1 MTRYTNHTLIREK
14 MTWIWEKTLVIACN
28 CHSSFEVWKRRG
40 RLRRWKQGIK
50 PSSKISTSSIKQLL
64 LLSIVDGCFSTKKTH
79 TSRAPLAPHS
89 HPTRTWTSKLWQVTN
104 VGDRIFD
111 VNVGRR
117 TSALTVSPSW
127 RPASARV
134 DVPLSTY
141 GYQHLQPGLDKVL
154 EWKYL
159 SWWNP
164 TW

>member
-1 MTRYTNHTLIREK
+1 MNLRKDTIVIVTRPLKSEK
-14 MTWIWEKTLVIACN
+14 GGACIASLKTRDQVI
-28 CHSSFEVWKRRG
+28 EQDYY
-40 RLRRWKQGIK
+40 KQY
-50 PSSKISTSSIKQLL
+50 QAARL
-64 LLSIVDGCFSTKKTH
+64 LLSIVDGCFSKKKH
-79 TSRAPLAPHS
+79 TRPAPHL
-89 HPTRTWTSKLWQVTN
+89 HPTRTWTSKLRQVTN

-154 EWKYL
+154 EWKYI